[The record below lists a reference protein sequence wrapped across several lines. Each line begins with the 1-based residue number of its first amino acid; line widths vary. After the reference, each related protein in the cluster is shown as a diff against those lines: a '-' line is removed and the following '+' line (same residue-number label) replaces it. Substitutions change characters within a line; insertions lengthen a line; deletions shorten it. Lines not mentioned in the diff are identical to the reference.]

1 MALKSEACCMA
12 MTSLV
17 IVAVAQSCT
26 HISHVPTS
34 LSASVMSLL
43 PSTRCCVI
51 HAQSCAALQDPETWP
66 EVYGYDSFDHVYL
79 YTLFL
84 GQDARGNML
93 PVRQLRDRY
102 SQQRQ
107 DVYPKEDLTND
118 EDADKSSPD

>member
-1 MALKSEACCMA
+1 MQRRVKGEKFWCA
-12 MTSLV
+12 M
-17 IVAVAQSCT
+17 
-26 HISHVPTS
+26 
-34 LSASVMSLL
+34 
-43 PSTRCCVI
+43 
-51 HAQSCAALQDPETWP
+51 QDPQTWP

-107 DVYPKEDLTND
+107 DVYPKEDTP
-118 EDADKSSPD
+118 EDDDTHNPQAD

>member
-1 MALKSEACCMA
+1 MALKPEACCMA

-17 IVAVAQSCT
+17 IVVAVTRSC
-26 HISHVPTS
+26 SHTAVCICHELVDIDT
-34 LSASVMSLL
+34 L
-43 PSTRCCVI
+43 
-51 HAQSCAALQDPETWP
+51 HAQSCAVLQDPETWP

-107 DVYPKEDLTND
+107 DVYPKEDVSND
-118 EDADKSSPD
+118 DDADKSSPD